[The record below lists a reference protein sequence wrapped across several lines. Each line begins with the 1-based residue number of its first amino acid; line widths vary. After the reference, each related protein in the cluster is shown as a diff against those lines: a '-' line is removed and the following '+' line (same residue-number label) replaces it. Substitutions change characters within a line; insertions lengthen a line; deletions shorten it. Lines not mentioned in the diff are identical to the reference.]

1 MTLSFPNH
9 SRSFDATRRAVRF
22 WGYDSAMEA
31 SFFVTE
37 DALKRVQPDAQLD
50 EAGLLGAF
58 DANRKLIYQAAVR
71 VYARGRRGSYD
82 LVDTDF

>member
-1 MTLSFPNH
+1 
-9 SRSFDATRRAVRF
+9 
-22 WGYDSAMEA
+22 MEA

-37 DALKRVQPDAQLD
+37 EALKRVQPDMRFD
-50 EAGLLGAF
+50 ETGLLRAF
-58 DANRKLIYQAAVR
+58 DANRDLIHAIAAR